1 MRGRLTQVTFRRPR
15 RAKPLTE
22 QERVYEP
29 TPPWRF
35 CADEEEY
42 WNCLSNWRMVNG
54 SAGRSAVGAFKAWR
68 QVDCDEDYA
77 RDCQLSAELWIG
89 VGAKMA
95 KAYVP
100 FLDDYEW
107 HASHSLGAI

>member
-15 RAKPLTE
+15 WAKPLTE
-22 QERVYEP
+22 Q
-29 TPPWRF
+29 
-35 CADEEEY
+35 D
-42 WNCLSNWRMVNG
+42 
-54 SAGRSAVGAFKAWR
+54 
-68 QVDCDEDYA
+68 